1 MGKANNRNGVAMTVT
16 IKIMLIILLWNN
28 DGSFDNSVAEVSE
41 CPSVETVS
49 SVMEER
55 RKVGQFK
62 SWAAFCEHVE
72 FGHDTSI

>member
-1 MGKANNRNGVAMTVT
+1 VGKANNTDGVAMTVT

-41 CPSVETVS
+41 CPSVETVR

-62 SWAAFCEHVE
+62 SWAAFCEHFE